1 MSVQFHNPSIS
12 SQKHPL
18 GCILQSIFIILR
30 PNIKTNLTDY
40 HIFFLQFHTWF
51 SHSQDIWLC
60 FSYILRGVLPK
71 VNFPRRHSHL
81 YWFVNSREPLQTGRQ
96 IPNWRPPSN
105 LIGMEPLSQKL
116 KDHCHWISPLDYQ
129 STMWGNL
136 LSTLCYHY
144 QFRAVGQKI
153 ILCKSTTSRKK
164 LRQTKVAASKRL

>member
-1 MSVQFHNPSIS
+1 MSVQFHNPSIRC
-12 SQKHPL
+12 QKHPL

-81 YWFVNSREPLQTGRQ
+81 YWFVNSREPLQTGPADSELTSSFKSYRNGATQ
-96 IPNWRPPSN
+96 SKTER
-105 LIGMEPLSQKL
+105 PLSL
-116 KDHCHWISPLDYQ
+116 ALAAW
-129 STMWGNL
+129 
-136 LSTLCYHY
+136 LSIHN
-144 QFRAVGQKI
+144 VGESV
-153 ILCKSTTSRKK
+153 IL
-164 LRQTKVAASKRL
+164 

>member
-40 HIFFLQFHTWF
+40 HIFPLQFHTWF
-51 SHSQDIWLC
+51 SHSQEIWLC

-116 KDHCHWISPLDYQ
+116 KDHCHWLSPLDYQ

-136 LSTLCYHY
+136 WFCNERKMYFFIINNESNLLILSNY
-144 QFRAVGQKI
+144 
-153 ILCKSTTSRKK
+153 
-164 LRQTKVAASKRL
+164 